1 MVKQKQENDQLR
13 EIQKKQLESLHGTV
27 HVSENDMFGPLF
39 AEKKNI
45 SLEKGLIAERK
56 IELIKDQIIGD
67 QYKRQAHMEKS
78 IE

>member
-1 MVKQKQENDQLR
+1 MA
-13 EIQKKQLESLHGTV
+13 
-27 HVSENDMFGPLF
+27 ENDMFGPLF

-56 IELIKDQIIGD
+56 IELIKDQIMGD
-67 QYKRQAHMEKS
+67 SLKRQAHMEKS